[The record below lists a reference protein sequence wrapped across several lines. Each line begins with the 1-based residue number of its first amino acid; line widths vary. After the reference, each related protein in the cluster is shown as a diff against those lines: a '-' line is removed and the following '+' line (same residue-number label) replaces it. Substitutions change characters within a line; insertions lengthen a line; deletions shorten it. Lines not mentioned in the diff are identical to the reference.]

1 MLKHFRLRAG
11 LTQEELAARSGV
23 STRTIR
29 GLETGA
35 RSNPRR
41 ASLRQLADALE
52 LTPHEREQ
60 LAGLGST
67 GASPSS
73 TQPTPRQLPSPLP
86 GFAGRDAELTELDGA
101 GDSEIRV
108 VVGAGGIGKTW
119 LALHWAHT
127 QAARFPDGQLFVD
140 LQGFNPDHDP
150 LDPST
155 AVRGFLDALGVDAAS
170 MPTTLDGL
178 VARYRS
184 LVAGR
189 RMLIVLDNAAT
200 ADQVIPLLPGTPTC
214 TVLATS
220 RKTLT
225 ALVLRHGAYHLPL
238 GTLDE
243 DDAHRLLSLRLGER
257 RLAAEPDA
265 VAQLI
270 ALCGRYP
277 LALAIVAGRAQ
288 TRPRI
293 PLAEFAAELREYGV
307 TALDDDDPAA
317 SVPSVL
323 SWSIRAL
330 TTAQRTVFALLG
342 TAPGPDI
349 SLPAAITLT
358 DLPPPRLRKV
368 LRELEESSLIDR
380 QPADRYSMHDL
391 VRELAIEQ
399 AGHSLPADDREA
411 ASRRLAEFYLHT
423 AFAGDRQLAP
433 KRHPIS
439 LPPPRR
445 GVVPVALPD
454 DGVVMAW
461 FAAEH
466 ACLLAVQRAA
476 VTAGWDD
483 VVWQLAWSV
492 NRFHYR
498 RSYLVDDIA
507 VTELALAAAERL
519 DDTSALVE
527 TRRLVALALAR
538 DGQPEAALDH
548 LRQALALAE
557 GRGRPEEL
565 ANVHQMFTYVLG
577 RAGQDQQAYRH
588 AVQALRIY
596 QDLRT
601 VQWEADALNSVGWY
615 AAKLGDFD
623 QAWEYCQQALTLQ
636 RRLHDEDSEAVVL
649 DSLGYI
655 DHHLGRHADAIAHYR
670 QSVALLRAVGD
681 LYQLASTLEALG
693 HPHHALNQLADAHA
707 VWGEAIELYQAQQ
720 RNEEAERLR
729 RHLRTDDATMPVRS
743 AKTRSRPA
751 ELAASGSALPTGS
764 APAPGSPPAGTPRRR
779 ATSHRRRRPPT
790 PP

>member
-1 MLKHFRLRAG
+1 VEAGVVEQYDTMLKHFRLRAG
-11 LTQEELAARSGV
+11 LTQEALADLSGV

-29 GLETGA
+29 GLENGT

-41 ASLRQLADALE
+41 VSLRQLADALG

-60 LAGLGST
+60 LAGLGS
-67 GASPSS
+67 AEEAPSRAI
-73 TQPTPRQLPSPLP
+73 RQLPSPSP
-86 GFAGRDAELTELDGA
+86 GFAGRDAELTALDRA
-101 GDSEIRV
+101 GEIRV
-108 VVGAGGIGKTW
+108 VVGSGGIGKTW

-127 QAARFPDGQLFVD
+127 HADRFPDGQLFVD
-140 LQGFNPDHDP
+140 LQGFSPDHEP
-150 LDPST
+150 LDAST
-155 AVRGFLDALGVDAAS
+155 AVRGFLDAFGVDDS
-170 MPTTLDGL
+170 RLPTTLDGQITL
-178 VARYRS
+178 YRS

-189 RMLIVLDNAAT
+189 RMLVVLDNAAT
-200 ADQVIPLLPGTPTC
+200 ADQVVPLLPGTPTC

-220 RKTLT
+220 RRTLT

-243 DDAHRLLSLRLGER
+243 NDASALLTLRLGEPR
-257 RLAAEPDA
+257 VAAEPDA

-293 PLAEFAAELREYGV
+293 PLAEFAAELRESGL

-323 SWSIRAL
+323 SWSMRTL
-330 TTAQRTVFALLG
+330 STEQRTVFALLG
-342 TAPGPDI
+342 IAPGPDI
-349 SLPAAITLT
+349 GVPAATTLT
-358 DLPPPRLRKV
+358 GLPLARLRKV

-399 AGHSLPADDREA
+399 ADCCLSADDRVA
-411 ASRRLAEFYLHT
+411 ALRRLAEFYLHT
-423 AFAGDRQLAP
+423 AFGGDRQLAP
-433 KRHPIS
+433 KRHPIT
-439 LPPPRR
+439 LPPSD
-445 GVVPVALPD
+445 VVPVALKND
-454 DGVVMAW
+454 NAVMAW

-466 ACLLAVQRAA
+466 PCLLAVQRSA

-498 RSYLVDDIA
+498 RSYLVDDLA
-507 VTELALAAAERL
+507 VTELGLAAAERL
-519 DDTSALVE
+519 GDTSARIE
-527 TRRLVALALAR
+527 TRRLVALALVR
-538 DGQPEAALDH
+538 DGQPTAALDH
-548 LRQALALAE
+548 LQQALTLAE

-565 ANVHQMFTYVLG
+565 ANVHQMFTYVMG
-577 RAGQDQQAYRH
+577 RAGQDRQAYRH
-588 AVQALRIY
+588 AVKALRIY
-596 QDLRT
+596 QDLHALE
-601 VQWEADALNSVGWY
+601 WEADALNSVGWY

-636 RRLHDEDSEAVVL
+636 RRLHDQDSEAVVL

-655 DHHLGRHADAIAHYR
+655 DHHLGRHADAIEHYR
-670 QSVALLRAVGD
+670 QSVALLRTVGD

-693 HPHHALNQLADAHA
+693 HPHHALNQLAEAHA
-707 VWGEAIELYQAQQ
+707 VWAEAIELYHAQH

-729 RHLRTDDATMPVRS
+729 RHLRTTETVPS
-743 AKTRSRPA
+743 
-751 ELAASGSALPTGS
+751 
-764 APAPGSPPAGTPRRR
+764 
-779 ATSHRRRRPPT
+779 
-790 PP
+790 